1 MRFERTVEA
10 SGVPFRVLIGPTPIV
25 VPGRANKNANHANRG
40 FTHAGN
46 DNSSRKAVPSGF
58 VTIFNQSKITNNTMK
73 AIRVRQ
79 HGGPEVLSYEDAPD
93 PSPAPDQAVV
103 KIDAAGVNFI
113 DIYFR
118 SGLYKTDLPFT
129 NGQEAAGVVTAVGSD
144 VSDLQAGDRVAYA
157 GVAGSYA
164 EYAAVPAARLV
175 KLPEG
180 VDTRNAAAVML
191 QGMTVHYLTH
201 STFPLEPGHTAL
213 VHAAAGGVGLLL
225 VQVAKMRGARVIGT
239 CSTQEKAAKVREA
252 GADEVILYTEQD
264 FETEVKRITEGEG
277 VHVVYDPWRNCSS
290 FSECDIVLGSKLG
303 GRGALWASRKVR
315 ASQDG
320 VLDNVKAGQ
329 PDGKWNRKYTAY
341 VRFYGSGRQ
350 G

>member
-1 MRFERTVEA
+1 
-10 SGVPFRVLIGPTPIV
+10 
-25 VPGRANKNANHANRG
+25 
-40 FTHAGN
+40 
-46 DNSSRKAVPSGF
+46 
-58 VTIFNQSKITNNTMK
+58 MK
-73 AIRVRQ
+73 AIRVHQ
-79 HGGPEVLSYEDAPD
+79 HGGPEVLTYEDAPD

-118 SGLYKTDLPFT
+118 TGLYKTDLPFT

-144 VSDLQAGDRVAYA
+144 VSDIQTGDRVAYA

-175 KLPEG
+175 KLPDG
-180 VDTRNAAAVML
+180 VDTRTAAAVML

-239 CSTQEKAAKVREA
+239 CSTQEKAAKIREA

-277 VHVVYDPWRNCSS
+277 VHVVYDPVGKTTWEGSLNCLRPRGMAVFFGNASGPVPAVEPLALTARGS
-290 FSECDIVLGSKLG
+290 LFMTRPSLAHYAAKREELLERASDVLGWVSSGKVKVVIGEVFPLSQATEAQRKLAA
-303 GRGALWASRKVR
+303 RLTS
-315 ASQDG
+315 
-320 VLDNVKAGQ
+320 
-329 PDGKWNRKYTAY
+329 GKLLLLP
-341 VRFYGSGRQ
+341 
-350 G
+350 